1 MAEKRFYFWQSYEL
15 GMMSLATDA
24 DRGEMV
30 RAMCAWAFR
39 GEWPDFSG
47 RPQFE
52 TAWAFISGQL
62 KTSVEIGEN
71 NADKGRKSGESR
83 RKKSDKGKTNTVANT
98 VQNTVANDMNG
109 HERTGHVPDS
119 FQESVAGFASAPSGA
134 GSPADD
140 DEAFR
145 KSFMMSQAMVG
156 RPMGGGR

>member
-98 VQNTVANDMNG
+98 VQNTVQNTVANDMNG
-109 HERTGHVPDS
+109 HERTGHEPDS

-134 GSPADD
+134 GSPADA
-140 DEAFR
+140 DEEFR
-145 KSFMMSQAMVG
+145 RSFMRSQAM
-156 RPMGGGR
+156 RGGAK

>member
-83 RKKSDKGKTNTVANT
+83 RKKSDKGKPNTVANT

-119 FQESVAGFASAPSGA
+119 FQESVAGFASASCDA
-134 GSPADD
+134 GSPAEY
-140 DEAFR
+140 DERFR
-145 KSFMMSQAMVG
+145 ESVRKG
-156 RPMGGGR
+156 MGLA